1 MPFFQPENR
10 VVRDFIYDHP
20 NIAGAI
26 CYHNT
31 GGMLLHGPGNIYDT
45 LTYGPRDLKLYRK
58 IGQMGEKL
66 LPGYRVLLTYKELY
80 STHGAESDWLH
91 GARGILCWT
100 GELFTPYLMFHEK
113 TQDFFGRQEQTLEFD
128 RYLLFEEA
136 WRPWKEVTHPQYGAV
151 LVGGMSKYFS
161 RATPGFLLTEEHHR
175 NMAFALYHAHE
186 LPRLA
191 IDSIGIKPRGD
202 NLYELTLTVRNDGL
216 TPTHLEHD
224 LNHHIEAPDYFT
236 IQGRNATDVVAGMRV
251 IDPLQNL
258 TDWPQDN
265 RYARLAVPNIAGRSK
280 VSVRWWLRPGTY
292 ELEIR
297 SQKGGTLRQRVR
309 VPSS

>member
-1 MPFFQPENR
+1 MCI
-10 VVRDFIYDHP
+10 RD
-20 NIAGAI
+20 
-26 CYHNT
+26 
-31 GGMLLHGPGNIYDT
+31 
-45 LTYGPRDLKLYRK
+45 
-58 IGQMGEKL
+58 
-66 LPGYRVLLTYKELY
+66 
-80 STHGAESDWLH
+80 
-91 GARGILCWT
+91 
-100 GELFTPYLMFHEK
+100 
-113 TQDFFGRQEQTLEFD
+113 
-128 RYLLFEEA
+128 
-136 WRPWKEVTHPQYGAV
+136 
-151 LVGGMSKYFS
+151 SKYFS

-236 IQGRNATDVVAGMRV
+236 IHGRNATDVVAGMRV

-309 VPSS
+309 VPGS